1 MRISDWS
8 SDVCSSDLKKFGVKS
23 GVQTQSGHCIINGQ
37 IETGDLPAEAP
48 LEMPVQAFGEQP
60 EARRQ
65 VVTSPVGI
73 ADRRL
78 LLILGTLTIDLL
90 AASEMT
96 RPWRQDGIRVGAA
109 EWFLLLFRLSDWS
122 AFGVLNALV
131 RFVGMA
137 SNCR

>member
-48 LEMPVQAFGEQP
+48 LEMHVQAFGEQP

-73 ADRRL
+73 DRKSVVEGKSVSVRVD
-78 LLILGTLTIDLL
+78 LGGRRIIKKKKTSI
-90 AASEMT
+90 
-96 RPWRQDGIRVGAA
+96 Q
-109 EWFLLLFRLSDWS
+109 SDKDK
-122 AFGVLNALV
+122 ATETNH
-131 RFVGMA
+131 
-137 SNCR
+137 

>member
-48 LEMPVQAFGEQP
+48 LEMPMQAFGEQP

-73 ADRRL
+73 ADRTL
-78 LLILGTLTIDLL
+78 LLILSTLTLGLL
-90 AASEMT
+90 AASDMT
-96 RPWRQDGIRVGAA
+96 RPCRQYGTSVGVD
-109 EWFLLLFRLSDWS
+109 EMLLLTFSFYDWID
-122 AFGVLNALV
+122 FGVLNAISGFLW
-131 RFVGMA
+131 VG
-137 SNCR
+137 